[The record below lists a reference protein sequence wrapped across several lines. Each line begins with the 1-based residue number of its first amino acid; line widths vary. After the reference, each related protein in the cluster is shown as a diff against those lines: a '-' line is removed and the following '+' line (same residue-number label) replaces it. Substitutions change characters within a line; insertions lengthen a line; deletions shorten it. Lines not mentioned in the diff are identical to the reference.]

1 MPKYKTSSHFY
12 RELIFW
18 VGIIATIAYR
28 IIVVLNHYSAFWVE
42 IAWYIGTLG
51 FIWYF
56 AHRFRIENK
65 REKLIIEKKLA
76 YKVYHQKELKKED
89 RDALVYI
96 LKGLKSSKAR
106 WNYIVIFISSIIALV
121 YAVINDLFHYLGG
134 G

>member
-18 VGIIATIAYR
+18 VGIAATIAYR
-28 IIVVLNHYSAFWVE
+28 IIVVLNEYSAFWVE
-42 IAWYIGTLG
+42 VTWYIGTLG

-56 AHRFRIENK
+56 AHRFNVENK
-65 REKLIIEKKLA
+65 RERLIIEKKLA
-76 YKVYHQKELKKED
+76 YKVYHEKELKKED

-106 WNYIVIFISSIIALV
+106 WNYIIIFISSIVALI
-121 YAVINDLFHYLGG
+121 YAVINDIFHYLSRG
-134 G
+134 